1 MKKVS
6 LIGAGNIGGSLA
18 SIIAN
23 KNLANVML
31 IDVVDGIPE
40 GKALDISQGITLT
53 ESSSK
58 IEGSTKLEKIKNSDV
73 IIVTAGIARKP
84 GMSRDDLIE
93 TNLKIMETVGNAI
106 KKYSPNAFVICI
118 TNPLDAMV
126 WSLKTISGL
135 RKEMIVGMAG
145 VLDSSRFRFFLASEL
160 NISST
165 NINAM
170 VLGGHGD
177 TMVPLLKYTTINGI
191 PILDLVAKGF
201 ITKNKLDEI
210 IDRTRNGG
218 GEIVKLMKNSSAFV
232 APATCAVEMAESF
245 IKNQKKILPCSTYLS
260 GEYGYEDIFIG
271 VPIIIGKDGVEKI
284 IELQFEK
291 DEAENFKKS
300 AQAVR
305 ELTQKC
311 KKILE

>member
-1 MKKVS
+1 MKKIS

-23 KNLANVML
+23 KNLADVML
-31 IDVVDGIPE
+31 IDVIEGMAE
-40 GKALDISQGITLT
+40 GKALDISQAIAIT

-58 IEGSTKLEKIKNSDV
+58 IEGSSELKAIKDSEV

-93 TNLKIMETVGNAI
+93 TNLKIMKSVGYAI
-106 KKYSPNAFVICI
+106 KEFSPNAFVICI

-126 WSLKTISGL
+126 WSLKKISGVK
-135 RKEMIVGMAG
+135 KEMIVGMAG
-145 VLDSSRFRFFLASEL
+145 VLDSARFKFFLASEL
-160 NISST
+160 KISST

-191 PILDLVAKGF
+191 PIVNLIKNGF
-201 ITKNKLDEI
+201 ITKKRLEEI
-210 IDRTRNGG
+210 IIRTRNGG

-232 APATCAVEMAESF
+232 APATCAIEMAESF
-245 IKNQKKILPCSTYLS
+245 LKNQKKILPCSTYLS
-260 GEYGYEDIFIG
+260 GEYGQNDIFIG
-271 VPIIIGKDGVEKI
+271 VPIIIGRQGVEKI
-284 IELQFEK
+284 LEVKFDES
-291 DEAENFKKS
+291 EAENFSKS
-300 AQAVR
+300 VNAVND
-305 ELTQKC
+305 LTQKC

>member
-93 TNLKIMETVGNAI
+93 TNLR
-106 KKYSPNAFVICI
+106 CH
-118 TNPLDAMV
+118 NP
-126 WSLKTISGL
+126 
-135 RKEMIVGMAG
+135 
-145 VLDSSRFRFFLASEL
+145 
-160 NISST
+160 
-165 NINAM
+165 
-170 VLGGHGD
+170 
-177 TMVPLLKYTTINGI
+177 VPLWDPYY
-191 PILDLVAKGF
+191 F
-201 ITKNKLDEI
+201 
-210 IDRTRNGG
+210 
-218 GEIVKLMKNSSAFV
+218 
-232 APATCAVEMAESF
+232 
-245 IKNQKKILPCSTYLS
+245 
-260 GEYGYEDIFIG
+260 
-271 VPIIIGKDGVEKI
+271 
-284 IELQFEK
+284 
-291 DEAENFKKS
+291 
-300 AQAVR
+300 
-305 ELTQKC
+305 
-311 KKILE
+311 